1 MLIKNKNDSSSF
13 LQVLD
18 ETSMIASGPNS
29 IATTRDAGNFIN
41 GPVSF
46 SSPPTSYRF
55 GGVFKFNPLITT
67 CVPSTLATPISTL
80 TLDLPIKNISTLTAI
95 TGIIASL
102 L

>member
-13 LQVLD
+13 LNVNDDSSIL
-18 ETSMIASGPNS
+18 ASGPNS
-29 IATTRDAGNFIN
+29 I
-41 GPVSF
+41 

-102 L
+102 I

>member
-13 LQVLD
+13 LNVND
-18 ETSMIASGPNS
+18 DSSIIASGPNS
-29 IATTRDAGNFIN
+29 IASTRDAGNFIN

-102 L
+102 I

>member
-13 LQVLD
+13 LNVNDDSSIL
-18 ETSMIASGPNS
+18 ASGPNS
-29 IATTRDAGNFIN
+29 ISSTRDAGNFIN

-102 L
+102 I